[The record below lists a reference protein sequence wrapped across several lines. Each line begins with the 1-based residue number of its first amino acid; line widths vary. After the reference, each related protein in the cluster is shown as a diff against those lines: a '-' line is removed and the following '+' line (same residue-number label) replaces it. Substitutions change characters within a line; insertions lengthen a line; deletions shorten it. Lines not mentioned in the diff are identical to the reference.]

1 MQAVWYDHYGPPSV
15 LRYGP
20 LPLPVPAA
28 GQMRVRLL
36 ASALSQLDVK
46 LRAGLLRAHI
56 ALSLPKI
63 PGRDGVGIID
73 AIGAGVNGWRLG
85 DEVCV
90 LAAPR
95 EAGTAASHIVC
106 EAERAV
112 PRPGALTLAQCA
124 ALLQPGASAW
134 AVVSTAGL
142 QAGMRVLVHGGSGAV
157 GALVLQHARVLGV
170 HTIATC
176 HHEHRAHTLAQ
187 GADEVIG
194 YDREPFDHLRGLDAV
209 LDFVG
214 GATHARSYPLLR
226 PGGTLVYLVSAPFTD
241 RSAEHGVRLLRA
253 HVSDAKEV
261 LNTVRELAHA
271 GVYRP
276 LVSGSLPLQEAGSAH
291 TKLESGSVRCGRITF
306 DHS

>member
-15 LRYGP
+15 LRYGS
-20 LPLPVPAA
+20 LPLPEPAA
-28 GQMRVRLL
+28 DQIRVRLL
-36 ASALSQLDVK
+36 ASALAQLDVK
-46 LRAGLLRAHI
+46 LRAGLLKAHV

-63 PGRDGVGIID
+63 PGRDGVGVIE
-73 AIGAGVNGWRLG
+73 AIGSGVSSWRLG

-90 LAAPR
+90 LAAPQ
-95 EAGTAASHIVC
+95 ADGTAATHIVC

-112 PRPGALTLAQCA
+112 QRPGTLTLAQCA

-134 AVVSTAGL
+134 VAVNTAGL

-157 GALVLQHARVLGV
+157 GALVLQHARALGV

-187 GADEVIG
+187 GADDVIA
-194 YDREPFDHLRGLDAV
+194 YNRESFDHLRGLDAV

-214 GATHARSYPLLR
+214 GETHARSYPLLR
-226 PGGTLVYLVSAPFTD
+226 PGGTLVYLVAEPFTD

-253 HVSDAKEV
+253 HVSDAQAV
-261 LNTVRELAHA
+261 LNTVRQLAHT

-276 LVSGSLPLQEAGSAH
+276 LVSGTMPLQEAESAH
-291 TKLESGSVRCGRITF
+291 TRLESGGVRCGRLTF
-306 DHS
+306 DHA